1 MYGDMSDME
10 IKEQA
15 LSLGACDMI
24 DGADTLAELVALM
37 HTPQGREFCKAKRFP
52 TLGILRSRRED
63 FAALGVY
70 VDAGEVEMTDR
81 DNVIIAG
88 DTHARLSYDDTAR
101 PYYAMVM
108 HGARADVIASGY
120 AVCEVTR
127 VKGRV
132 SVSSDDNAMVF
143 TR

>member
-1 MYGDMSDME
+1 MNDIE

-24 DGADTLAELVALM
+24 DSANTLAELVALM
-37 HTPQGREFCKAKRFP
+37 RIPQGREFCKAKRFP
-52 TLGILRSRRED
+52 TLEILRSRKED

-70 VDAGEVEMTDR
+70 VDAGEIEVADR
-81 DNVIIAG
+81 NNIIIAG
-88 DTHARLSYDDTAR
+88 DTHARLVYDNTAC

-108 HGARADVIASGY
+108 HGARADVEASGY

-132 SVSSDDNAMVF
+132 TVSERNQAIVF

>member
-1 MYGDMSDME
+1 MNDTE
-10 IKEQA
+10 IKKQA
-15 LSLGACDMI
+15 LALGACDMI
-24 DGADTLAELVALM
+24 DRANTLAELVALM

-52 TLGILRSRRED
+52 TLEILRSRKED

-70 VDAGEVEMTDR
+70 VDAGEIEISNR

-88 DTHARLSYDDTAR
+88 DTRAKLVYNSTAC
-101 PYYAMVM
+101 PFYAMVM
-108 HGARADVIASGY
+108 HGAHAEVSAAGY
-120 AVCEVTR
+120 AVCEVIR

-132 SVSSDDNAMVF
+132 SVSSGDNAIVF

>member
-1 MYGDMSDME
+1 MNDIE

-24 DGADTLAELVALM
+24 DGANTLAELVALM

-52 TLGILRSRRED
+52 TLEILRSRKEG

-70 VDAGEVEMTDR
+70 VDAGEIEMTDR
-81 DNVIIAG
+81 DNVIVAG
-88 DTHARLSYDDTAR
+88 NTHARLIYDNTAC

-108 HGARADVIASGY
+108 HGARVEVEASGY

-132 SVSSDDNAMVF
+132 SASEKDHAIIF